1 MECKEIYSA
10 EENVREMIRVKDIP
24 VNVTASYIF
33 VGPAREPEKECFKC
47 FYNSLKDNE
56 SYLYGILENC
66 MEDPMDSG
74 LNELELE
81 CLENLDGDFD
91 RRVALISRK
100 DYSVEYLP
108 VHCHPLVECKEQIL
122 SKGNQKIDWS
132 YCIDTEKRAK
142 KGTDIFSEDN
152 NKRLIKSH
160 SGIGKQIVRDAD
172 SQIIP
177 MYYVKSNVLT
187 SRYYS
192 YGRSMTLLDSKMS
205 AEFEMLERYASIVP
219 HTKPDLIGSYSQL
232 TREGN
237 RMVSPQRLSMN
248 VINEDVRRRY
258 GFEPYSDDRTYRWTR
273 TVNLTDEQEYYLPE
287 QVMYYDAQLVSGEK
301 RFMYETS
308 NGCAMGGTY
317 EEAIVYGLLELVERD
332 AFLMHW
338 YNRIAP
344 IQLDIT
350 SIKNQYLLDIVKY
363 MTCIGYELR
372 VMDIT
377 METGIP
383 AIWVAAIDKTY
394 HGKMKCYN
402 AAGAHMNPEKA
413 LEAALVEVVTSIGIY
428 DKIIRRGNMDERLA
442 QLSGN
447 PDAVDNMED
456 HVYFY
461 SLEENYKYIE
471 PYYQNDEKV
480 DFVGRFKEWY
490 QNDNHTFTVEQF
502 VKRFTDYHKDI
513 YVGVLESEANNELGL
528 WCVKA
533 IVPSMLTMTFGVKN
547 QRLNLERIQKGALI
561 AGIKKTEIPEEEINI
576 IPHPFP

>member
-1 MECKEIYSA
+1 MECKAIYFA
-10 EENVREMIRVKDIP
+10 EENEREMIRVKEIP
-24 VNVTASYIF
+24 IKVTASYIF
-33 VGPAREPEKECFKC
+33 VGPAKEPKKECFQC

-56 SYLYGILENC
+56 SYLYNILENR
-66 MEDPMDSG
+66 MEDNIESG
-74 LNELELE
+74 LNDFELE

-108 VHCHPLVECKEQIL
+108 VHCHPLVECEEQNH
-122 SKGNQKIDWS
+122 SKKRRKIDWS
-132 YCIDTEKRAK
+132 YRIDTEKRAK
-142 KGTDIFSEDN
+142 KGTEIFSEN
-152 NKRLIKSH
+152 NNRRLIKSH

-187 SRYYS
+187 SSYYS
-192 YGRSMTLLDSKMS
+192 YGRSMTLQDSKMS

-219 HTKPDLIGSYSQL
+219 HTKPDLTGSYSQL
-232 TREGN
+232 KEAGN
-237 RMVSPQRLSMN
+237 RVVSPERLSLN
-248 VINEDVRRRY
+248 VINDDVRRRY
-258 GFEPYSDDRTYRWTR
+258 GFESYSDAKTYRWTR
-273 TVNLTDEQEYYLPE
+273 TVNLIDEQDYYLPE

-317 EEAIVYGLLELVERD
+317 EEAVVYGLLELVERD

-350 SIKNQYLLDIVKY
+350 SIKNRYLLDIVKY

-383 AIWVAAIDKTY
+383 AIWVAAIDKNY

-413 LEAALVEVVTSIGIY
+413 LEASLVEVVTSIGIY
-428 DKIIRRGNMDERLA
+428 DKIIRSGSMDERLA
-442 QLSGN
+442 QLSSN

-461 SLEENYKYIE
+461 SLEENFKYIE
-471 PYYQNDEKV
+471 PYYQNKEII
-480 DFVGRFKEWY
+480 DFVERFKEWY
-490 QNDNHTFTVEQF
+490 QKDDNTFTVEQF
-502 VKRFTDYHKDI
+502 VKRFVDYHKDI
-513 YVGVLESEANNELGL
+513 YVGVLESETNNELGL

-533 IVPSMLTMTFGVKN
+533 IVPSMLTMTFGVRN
-547 QRLNLERIQKGALI
+547 QRLNLERIQKGAVI
-561 AGIKKTEIPEEEINI
+561 AGITDREISEEDINI